1 MNAEQSIESMKLG
14 EQITNWDGS
23 IIYQMC
29 HGDKIV
35 VLSDCIGNITAHVTN
50 ILSIEDF
57 IKQSEYLCLNKSSFK
72 IYEEN

>member
-35 VLSDCIGNITAHVTN
+35 V
-50 ILSIEDF
+50 
-57 IKQSEYLCLNKSSFK
+57 SS
-72 IYEEN
+72 